1 MSSNPDDPPPSTRT
15 TPAHAEPDDVAAPAA
30 SSDPVAPVAGA
41 RRPALRVAPSIER
54 RLEAW
59 LAAGLLD
66 EEQVAGIRRFE
77 SELAEHER
85 QGRPARAIALLGALT
100 LVSGIGSVVAYNWQ
114 DIGDA
119 LKLGGM
125 GLLLVVAAAA
135 VRWATDRQGGHEH
148 AAGAALDVTLVA
160 YAGLALGGLSLVSQI
175 YDQDGPL
182 WQLLA
187 LWSLL
192 IAPTL
197 YRSRTRFAT
206 AFWYAGLWITL
217 VATGDRLEDTFRS
230 LHFNGDASG
239 AATLM
244 VLWAA
249 GAGFFARSMTSTVAA
264 RAELGKWG
272 LSLHLLFL
280 GVVGSFAWWHGGDA
294 HPLLWAVGAA
304 ALGGVLLALP
314 AQVRELGWGD
324 RRHALLLFALGG
336 SVAVLPLGLK
346 VDSGVLSFV
355 SFVLFFGLAW
365 LFAER
370 HGRTGPARLAV
381 TALAIR
387 VVAASFELFESLL
400 VTGLTL
406 IAMGAVALFLTRNR
420 LFPNAEPPAKRVSES
435 GGAS

>member
-1 MSSNPDDPPPSTRT
+1 MSSSPDDPSPSTGT
-15 TPAHAEPDDVAAPAA
+15 TPSDSTAPTAPSHSARPTAAGH
-30 SSDPVAPVAGA
+30 S
-41 RRPALRVAPSIER
+41 RPALRVSPSIER
-54 RLEAW
+54 RLGAW

-66 EEQVAGIRRFE
+66 EQQVTGIRRFE
-77 SELAEHER
+77 SQLAEHER
-85 QGRPARAIALLGALT
+85 RGRPARAIALLGALT
-100 LVSGIGSVVAYNWQ
+100 LVSGVGSIIAYNWQ

-119 LKLGGM
+119 FKLGGM
-125 GLLLVVAAAA
+125 GLLLVAAAAA
-135 VRWATDRQGGHEH
+135 VRWVTYRQGGASS
-148 AAGAALDVTLVA
+148 AAGAALDVTLVT

-187 LWSLL
+187 LWSVLV
-192 IAPTL
+192 APTM

-206 AFWYAGLWITL
+206 AFWYAALWITL
-217 VATGDRLEDTFRS
+217 VTTGDELENAFRS
-230 LHFNGDASG
+230 LDFNGDASG
-239 AATLM
+239 TATLI

-249 GAGFFARSMTSTVAA
+249 GAGFFARSMKSRVLA
-264 RAELGKWG
+264 RVEFGKWG

-280 GVVGSFAWWHGGDA
+280 GVVGSFAWWHGGGA

-304 ALGGVLLALP
+304 ALGGILFALP
-314 AQVRELGWGD
+314 PQVRGLGWGE
-324 RRHALLLFALGG
+324 RKHAMILFAVGG
-336 SVAVLPLGLK
+336 ALAVLPLGLK
-346 VDSGVLSFV
+346 VDSGFLSFG

-406 IAMGAVALFLTRNR
+406 IAIGAAALFLTRKR
-420 LFPNAEPPAKRVSES
+420 LFSNDEPPSQRARES